1 MTSVKDRALLLAA
14 CKERDTYKKALE
26 VIAATD
32 RRKAVMM
39 GVLAV
44 ADCVNVAK
52 NALRATSEMKR
63 IE

>member
-1 MTSVKDRALLLAA
+1 MKAVCR
-14 CKERDTYKKALE
+14 ERDVYRHALE

-32 RRKAVMM
+32 RRKAAMM

-52 NALRATSEMKR
+52 QALRLPVGERKS
-63 IE
+63 